1 MNILAEQGPANPGPR
16 ASRTLGYLPVILLP
30 LLLLWG
36 PAPAAA
42 KDVVGWVENVT
53 VYPGALEIKAKVDTG
68 AKTSSLNCLCI
79 NPVERDGK
87 KWVSFSVKNED
98 GDTIML
104 EKPIHRMAR
113 IKRHFGEKQIRY
125 VVMLGVCMG
134 DVYREAE
141 VTLVDR
147 TGFNYQMLIGRNF
160 MEDDFLVDPSAT
172 FVNQPACLGPPD

>member
-1 MNILAEQGPANPGPR
+1 MNILAEQVSAEPRRWGTRRQLPAL
-16 ASRTLGYLPVILLP
+16 AA
-30 LLLLWG
+30 LLLVLAL

-42 KDVVGWVENVT
+42 KDVVGWVEKVN
-53 VYPGALEIKAKVDTG
+53 VYPGTLEIKAKVDTG

-79 NPVERDGK
+79 TPVERDGK

-113 IKRHFGEKQIRY
+113 IKRHFGEQQIRY

-172 FVNQPACLGPPD
+172 FLNPPACLGPPD